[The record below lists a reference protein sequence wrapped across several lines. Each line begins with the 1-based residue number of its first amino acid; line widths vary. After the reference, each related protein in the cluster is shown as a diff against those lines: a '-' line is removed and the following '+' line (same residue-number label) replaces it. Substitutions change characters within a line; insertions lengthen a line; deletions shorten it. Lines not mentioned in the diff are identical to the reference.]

1 MGFRS
6 FIQNVNCNRRMGSMR
21 FPILPSR
28 VLLSLTM
35 TLSCMLIGCHSSRK
49 AALPAPTGRMEGG
62 SDFYR
67 QAAAY
72 GWRQRDSLALDF
84 LKRGNLPSFNNRF
97 VPMRQ
102 RLPDSSG
109 RQRRLLFFVSPD
121 YFMVGTDRDFA
132 RVPLTAPA
140 AQKIADETGC
150 FLPTRRIVD
159 MVHRAAKVK
168 LEPVPMYAF
177 RDSTVTM
184 WQHHLIIEGQRKGR
198 KGLISGIKKDVV
210 VCTNAPLKDRSARVA
225 IYGWHRSD
233 GKAIQPLY
241 AGHVDWYADYSH
253 GVRLVLSKM
262 KLDGRWNDHVRI
274 LSDPLT
280 RPLLSDETEEV
291 LLRYPLV
298 PNPRIR

>member
-1 MGFRS
+1 
-6 FIQNVNCNRRMGSMR
+6 MR
-21 FPILPSR
+21 APLIPIVSV
-28 VLLSLTM
+28 VLLA
-35 TLSCMLIGCHSSRK
+35 GCVSERK
-49 AALPAPTGRMEGG
+49 AGFPSGNGPFEGG
-62 SDFYR
+62 SAFYR
-67 QAAAY
+67 EAAAY

-84 LKRGNLPSFNNRF
+84 FKRGNLPSFNSRF
-97 VPMRQ
+97 VPVRQ
-102 RLPDSSG
+102 RLRDSSG
-109 RQRRLLFFVSPD
+109 RERRLLFFVSPD

-140 AQKIADETGC
+140 AQRIADETGC

-159 MVHRAAKVK
+159 MVHRAAIVK

-210 VCTNAPLKDRSARVA
+210 VCTEAPLKERTSRVA

-233 GKAIQPLY
+233 GKPIQPLY

-253 GVRLVLSKM
+253 GVRWVLSRM
-262 KLDGRWNDHVRI
+262 KLDGRWTDHVRV
-274 LSDPLT
+274 LGDPFT
-280 RPLLSDETEEV
+280 RPLLSDESGEV
-291 LLRYPLV
+291 QPSYPLI
-298 PNPRIR
+298 PR

>member
-1 MGFRS
+1 MARTDFL
-6 FIQNVNCNRRMGSMR
+6 IPPVWARMSVCM
-21 FPILPSR
+21 F
-28 VLLSLTM
+28 
-35 TLSCMLIGCHSSRK
+35 LSCLLIGCQSPRR
-49 AALPAPTGRMEGG
+49 AAMPAPSVRMEGG

-72 GWRQRDSLALDF
+72 GWRQRDSLALEF
-84 LKRGNLPSFNNRF
+84 FQRGNLPSFNNRF
-97 VPMRQ
+97 VPIRQ
-102 RLPDSSG
+102 LVRDSSG
-109 RQRRLLFFVSPD
+109 RERRVVFFVSPD

-132 RVPLTAPA
+132 RVPLTPMA
-140 AQKIADETGC
+140 AQWIADAMGC

-159 MVHRAAKVK
+159 MVHLAAKVK

-184 WQHHLIIEGQRKGR
+184 WQHHLIIEGQRKGNR
-198 KGLISGIKKDVV
+198 GLISGIKKDVV
-210 VCTNAPLKDRSARVA
+210 VCTAAPLKGRPARVA

-253 GVRLVLSKM
+253 GVRWVLSKM
-262 KLDGRWNDHVRI
+262 KLDGRWTDHVRI

-280 RPLLSDETEEV
+280 RPLLSDEPGEV
-291 LLRYPLV
+291 LARYPLV
-298 PNPRIR
+298 PR